1 MQRAAMPAG
10 LEGVVRI
17 FGRRARLV
25 SVDLDVGMEFFIV
38 LPDALQIAI
47 DERARTQ
54 LAVAQAC
61 REFVHRCKRKGVVIA
76 AR

>member
-17 FGRRARLV
+17 L
-25 SVDLDVGMEFFIV
+25 DLDVGMEFFIV